1 MNNSDYSMLGSAFYN
16 PKDLV
21 LKMIKKTQLNSL
33 NMRKYFKME
42 NFEGIKERLI
52 NSIHLL
58 EELDMSLNRDTINP
72 TVERVSIHYQWLM
85 QGYEEILLTIEED
98 TFNEDRFNQILE
110 ESDTVID
117 NLYEGFA
124 GMRDDN
130 EDEYTV
136 KNEEK
141 NENEYIVRNEQDES
155 NR

>member
-1 MNNSDYSMLGSAFYN
+1 
-16 PKDLV
+16 
-21 LKMIKKTQLNSL
+21 
-33 NMRKYFKME
+33 
-42 NFEGIKERLI
+42 
-52 NSIHLL
+52 
-58 EELDMSLNRDTINP
+58 MSLNRDIINP

-130 EDEYTV
+130 ENEHTV
-136 KNEEK
+136 KNED
-141 NENEYIVRNEQDES
+141 EYIVRNEPDEP

>member
-1 MNNSDYSMLGSAFYN
+1 MLGSASYN

-21 LKMIKKTQLNSL
+21 LKMIKKIQLNSL

-58 EELDMSLNRDTINP
+58 EELDMSLNRDNNNP

-85 QGYEEILLTIEED
+85 QGYDEILSSIEED
-98 TFNEDRFNQILE
+98 NFNEDRFNEILE
-110 ESDTVID
+110 LSDVVVD

-124 GMRDDN
+124 GMREANEDDN
-130 EDEYTV
+130 VD
-136 KNEEK
+136 
-141 NENEYIVRNEQDES
+141 RNEQDES
-155 NR
+155 DR